1 MKKTKKTYVKW
12 MAPGTEKAYFFT
24 MMNEEEN
31 WSVKVSM
38 LESNTYISLHD
49 YIFDTD
55 KIGSDNIHMSNKQE
69 FREAYLKVFTI
80 LSLK

>member
-12 MAPGTEKAYFFT
+12 TTPGTEKAYFFT
-24 MMNEEEN
+24 MMNEKEN
-31 WSVKVSM
+31 WSVKVSL
-38 LESNTYISLHD
+38 LEGGTSICLHE

-55 KIGSDNIHMSNKQE
+55 KIGSDNIHLSNEQE
-69 FREAYLKVFTI
+69 FKEAYFNAFTI